1 MTDFEKVYREYF
13 DDVYRYILRLSRDEH
28 LAEDIT
34 SDTFF
39 RALRAIDDFRGECEL
54 RVWLCQIA
62 RNCYYE
68 HRKKTARTE
77 RRENAALQSDRTAG
91 ESQEERV
98 ARQDETAQ
106 LRTLLHELPEP
117 YREVFLWRVYGDLS
131 FREIGQIFH
140 KSENWACV
148 TYHRAR
154 NKLRERWEESKHEK

>member
-91 ESQEERV
+91 ESLEERV
-98 ARQDETAQ
+98 ARQDEAAQ

-117 YREVFLWRVYGDLS
+117 LSGGVPLAGVRRLELSGDRTDLS
-131 FREIGQIFH
+131 QERELGLRDLSPGAEQ
-140 KSENWACV
+140 AQGTMGGV
-148 TYHRAR
+148 RA
-154 NKLRERWEESKHEK
+154 

>member
-1 MTDFEKVYREYF
+1 MAEFEEIYRQYF
-13 DDVYRYILRLSRDEH
+13 NDVYRYILRLSRDAH

-34 SDTFF
+34 SETFF
-39 RALRAIDDFRGECEL
+39 KALRAIDDFRGDCEL

-62 RNCYYE
+62 KNCYYE

-77 RRENAALQSDRTAG
+77 QRENAACQKALTPG
-91 ESQEERV
+91 ETPEERL
-98 ARQDETAQ
+98 ARQDEAAQ

-117 YREVFLWRVYGDLS
+117 YREVLLWRVYGELS
-131 FREIGQIFH
+131 FREIGQLFH

-154 NKLRERWEESKHEK
+154 NRLRERWEESEHEK